1 MKFWIFLFLIFNL
14 DCKSPQ
20 IILKEPVESVQP
32 GLVSFGLFIVDDTAF
47 TLFEKNAEFKVLA
60 PTHTFFYSIDLTNS
74 EIDPNSKFIV
84 NPAPTGENIEINGKL
99 YNEKKRLV
107 IKNDRINYFLF
118 SNLKPEIQYV
128 LGSTAYSYTTVQFS
142 VRGRRRDQINYVDIP
157 LPLTDLSKT
166 LNFKVILDEI
176 SFLGNFVIKVEV
188 KQKGI
193 FLDFNENKIG
203 TIERAEDFLKNS
215 QNQELIKS
223 LYGGNEI
230 SEKNAEIVFLK
241 KLLSNSLENGYWAKK
256 VKERLKQ
263 ISEETKN

>member
-20 IILKEPVESVQP
+20 IILKEPVKSVQT

-74 EIDPNSKFIV
+74 EIEPKSKFIV
-84 NPAPTGENIEINGKL
+84 NPVPTGENIEINGKL

-107 IKNDRINYFLF
+107 IENDRINYFLF

-166 LNFKVILDEI
+166 LNFKVIPDEI

-193 FLDFNENKIG
+193 FWILMRTKLEQFTERKI
-203 TIERAEDFLKNS
+203 F
-215 QNQELIKS
+215 
-223 LYGGNEI
+223 
-230 SEKNAEIVFLK
+230 
-241 KLLSNSLENGYWAKK
+241 
-256 VKERLKQ
+256 
-263 ISEETKN
+263 

>member
-166 LNFKVILDEI
+166 LNFKVIPDEI

-203 TIERAEDFLKNS
+203 TIHRAEDFLKNS

-256 VKERLKQ
+256 AKEQLKQ
-263 ISEETKN
+263 IPEETKN